1 MPPKNDDYLWMCI
14 SHLGSTYTTLSSPD
28 SLKSLL
34 RLYDWSNAEGR
45 ARRIEAISDVSS
57 KAVERIVNG
66 SSLRGVE
73 FTVSLTES
81 QFLDMGDAHLFGLVL
96 KEMLSQYVSVN
107 TFLNLVFVL
116 KPSGAEMRWN
126 SLEGRKWLI

>member
-1 MPPKNDDYLWMCI
+1 
-14 SHLGSTYTTLSSPD
+14 
-28 SLKSLL
+28 
-34 RLYDWSNAEGR
+34 
-45 ARRIEAISDVSS
+45 VSS
-57 KAVERIVNG
+57 KPVERIVNG

-81 QFLDMGDAHLFGLVL
+81 QFFDMGDAHLFGLVL